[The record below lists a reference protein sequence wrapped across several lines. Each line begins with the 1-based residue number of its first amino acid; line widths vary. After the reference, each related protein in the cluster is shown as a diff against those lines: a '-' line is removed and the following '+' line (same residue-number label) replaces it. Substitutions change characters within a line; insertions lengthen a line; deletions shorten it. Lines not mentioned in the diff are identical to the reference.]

1 MQLNIH
7 VAFSKYILIQFF
19 LKIAIRNFNLM
30 ID

>member
-7 VAFSKYILIQFF
+7 VAFSKYILIQIV
-19 LKIAIRNFNLM
+19 LTIAIRNFNLM